1 MFTLSFVPNRVCEGV
16 RLTEKKDC
24 RLPTCWNTIDYY
36 DDAQPSYAANTDSE
50 IQVFQKL
57 FKFPFELFF
66 PVPKYP

>member
-1 MFTLSFVPNRVCEGV
+1 VFTLSFVPNRVCEGV

-50 IQVFQKL
+50 IQVFQK
-57 FKFPFELFF
+57 
-66 PVPKYP
+66 